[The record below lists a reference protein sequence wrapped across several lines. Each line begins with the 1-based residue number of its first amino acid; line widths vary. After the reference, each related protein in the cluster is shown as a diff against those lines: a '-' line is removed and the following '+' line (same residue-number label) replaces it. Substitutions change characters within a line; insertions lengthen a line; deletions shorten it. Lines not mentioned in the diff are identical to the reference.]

1 MNKILNKYIFVCGLH
16 KSGTSL
22 FAQMLASHPDV
33 SSFSNTGF
41 PQNEGQFLQSVYP
54 IAREYG
60 GPGRFGFHKEMQ
72 LTESSKLLTK
82 DNILK
87 LTNEW
92 HSYWDVSKH
101 VFLEKSPPNIL
112 KSRFLQAVFPNS
124 FFIFIVRHP
133 IAVSY
138 ATLKW
143 SKTSIPDLLDHWVT
157 CHKIMYKDLK
167 YLNNRFVIS
176 YEGFVDNPSSIFAK
190 IHDWVGIKP
199 VEVVVGSAK
208 NKNNDYFEMW
218 NHEYKKLSR
227 GNCLSDRYDN
237 LNKEVL
243 RFGYNLFDCL

>member
-1 MNKILNKYIFVCGLH
+1 MSKILNKYIFVCGLH

-22 FAQMLASHPDV
+22 FAKMLASHPDV

-72 LTESSKLLTK
+72 ITESSKLLTK
-82 DNILK
+82 GNILK
-87 LTNEW
+87 LANEW
-92 HSYWDVSKH
+92 HSYWDVSKK

-124 FFIFIVRHP
+124 FFIFIIRHP

-157 CHKIMYKDLK
+157 CHEIMYKDLQ
-167 YLNNRFVIS
+167 YLNNKFVVS
-176 YEGFVDNPSSIFAK
+176 YEDFVDNPKSIIK
-190 IHDWVGIKP
+190 KTHDWVGIKP
-199 VEVVVGSAK
+199 VDVFFDSVN
-208 NKNNDYFEMW
+208 NKNNYYFELW

-227 GNCLSDRYDN
+227 GTYLFDRYDN

-243 RFGYNLFDCL
+243 KFGYNLFDCL